1 MLSRMTIY
9 PLSHLPSYHALLS
22 KMWMLSGNTKRLYR
36 SRFTTINTQRIFLG
50 NRLIP
55 VVYQQEKFQELL
67 LLPQGAT
74 ARQAAHCRYH
84 QNFEPQRRL
93 QRGSSG
99 SPNTRIVDPF
109 SMANVFSTRLPAIP
123 RIFACDESILPLT
136 ETSGA

>member
-9 PLSHLPSYHALLS
+9 PLSDLPSYHALLS
-22 KMWMLSGNTKRLYR
+22 TMWTLSGTTKRLN
-36 SRFTTINTQRIFLG
+36 RFEIHHNEYTENLALQSIDTPCLSAK
-50 NRLIP
+50 
-55 VVYQQEKFQELL
+55 KFQKCL

-99 SPNTRIVDPF
+99 SPNTRIVDTF

-123 RIFACDESILPLT
+123 RLFACDELILPLT
-136 ETSGA
+136 QTNGA

>member
-9 PLSHLPSYHALLS
+9 PLSDLPIYHALLS
-22 KMWMLSGNTKRLYR
+22 TMWTLSGNTKRLYR

-99 SPNTRIVDPF
+99 SPNTRIVDTF

-123 RIFACDESILPLT
+123 RLFACDELILPLT
-136 ETSGA
+136 QANGA